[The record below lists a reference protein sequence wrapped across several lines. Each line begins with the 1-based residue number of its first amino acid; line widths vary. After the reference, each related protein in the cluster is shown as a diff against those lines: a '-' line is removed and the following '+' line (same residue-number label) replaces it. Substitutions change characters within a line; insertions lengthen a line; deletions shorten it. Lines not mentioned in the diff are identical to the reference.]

1 MILNCYNILCVG
13 AGSCLGG
20 MARYV
25 ISRYVDSSSG
35 SGFPWGTLAVN
46 LLGCL
51 CLGLIYGLLARNLQ
65 LSEGMRLFLT
75 VGFCGGFTTFS
86 TFINENYLMLTNG
99 EIASSILY
107 AALSLIGGLLLLYI
121 GYLLPRL

>member
-1 MILNCYNILCVG
+1 MVLNVCNILCVG

-25 ISRYVDSSSG
+25 ISRYVESSG
-35 SGFPWGTLAVN
+35 GTGFPWATLAVN
-46 LLGCL
+46 LIGCL
-51 CLGLIYGLLARNLQ
+51 CLGFIYGLLARHFQ
-65 LSEGMRLFLT
+65 MSEGLRLFLT

-86 TFINENYLMLTNG
+86 TFINENYLMLING

-107 AALSLIGGLLLLYI
+107 AALSLLGGFLLLYT
-121 GYLLPRL
+121 GYFLTRL